1 MLGSYNKF
9 NNKCNR
15 YDWFLIQNLFYF
27 KICLFKNSN
36 SLLFKNY
43 WKKVIITTG
52 LIIVIGHNWM
62 EQFMLRGLQ
71 VQFMCWCPY
80 VGYHVHSDLILMWH
94 KFVWN
99 FFCTSK
105 KLSLALF
112 HIWKARV
119 FQFYHTSLFDSCP
132 AMPSPW
138 RWSTASQ
145 ASSPDSSYSRFWASW
160 AWIEMLPSIKW
171 LPKVGWIDALLG
183 LNQFWVVGHLLR
195 CSVDCNVM

>member
-1 MLGSYNKF
+1 M
-9 NNKCNR
+9 
-15 YDWFLIQNLFYF
+15 
-27 KICLFKNSN
+27 
-36 SLLFKNY
+36 
-43 WKKVIITTG
+43 IIT
-52 LIIVIGHNWM
+52 IIVIGHNWM
-62 EQFMLRGLQ
+62 EQFILRGLQ
-71 VQFMCWCPY
+71 VQFMCWCPICRISCSQWFNPLTCGIY
-80 VGYHVHSDLILMWH
+80 L
-94 KFVWN
+94 K
-99 FFCTSK
+99 FFCTWK

-138 RWSTASQ
+138 RWSTASR

-195 CSVDCNVM
+195 CSVDCTVM